1 MREERGERMAGRTA
15 ERKPSRRKSNFATRA
30 VPFAPFVQGGRAH
43 GGGIVRLP
51 LLLLLRL
58 ARQTY

>member
-1 MREERGERMAGRTA
+1 MREDRGERIAGRTA

-30 VPFAPFVQGGRAH
+30 VPFAPLVQGGRAH
-43 GGGIVRLP
+43 GGGIVRL
-51 LLLLLRL
+51 LLLLRS